1 MVKTLGRVRSM
12 QESALH
18 VLHRSLKTTKQS
30 LFKRNN
36 LNVILNILT
45 QTYLVLRARDQ
56 GVEGGGYCPVIF
68 EGQEQQRNTPVIN
81 LTNLL

>member
-12 QESALH
+12 HESAMRA
-18 VLHRSLKTTKQS
+18 LHRSLKTTKQS

-45 QTYLVLRARDQ
+45 QTYLVLRERDQ
-56 GVEGGGYCPVIF
+56 GEGGGGVLSSNF
-68 EGQEQQRNTPVIN
+68 
-81 LTNLL
+81 

>member
-1 MVKTLGRVRSM
+1 M

-56 GVEGGGYCPVIF
+56 GVEGGGIV
-68 EGQEQQRNTPVIN
+68 Q
-81 LTNLL
+81 